1 MEEKLKLLI
10 TEEGIEVDE
19 GFDEILS
26 EVMEKATD
34 SVEFENLFQVS
45 TNPDAEAEKEFFA
58 IFIEQQL
65 QGRNLKAQNK
75 FSGMRWRLLIVRL
88 ALLMK
93 MCSLTCLDS
102 ARSFVELPGDRI
114 LYDYSHI
121 YDVAEGCQMQFV
133 SEAGEK
139 VAGLKYDYQKNL
151 TLRS

>member
-1 MEEKLKLLI
+1 MTFVNRKLPSSSPSARRTHKSKPFNHITTPERAAHFQRSAKIIKNLKKKNARLEEKLKLLI

-75 FSGMRWRLLIVRL
+75 FSGMR
-88 ALLMK
+88 
-93 MCSLTCLDS
+93 
-102 ARSFVELPGDRI
+102 
-114 LYDYSHI
+114 
-121 YDVAEGCQMQFV
+121 
-133 SEAGEK
+133 
-139 VAGLKYDYQKNL
+139 
-151 TLRS
+151 